1 MDRVWVK
8 EKILLYG
15 ITDRTWLNGERLY
28 NRVEE
33 ALKGGVS
40 FLQLREKEISK
51 EEILSEAVE
60 LKGLCRKYD
69 VPLIINDDVELAVKS
84 DADGVHVGQKD
95 MDVREARKL
104 LGPDKILG
112 VSARTVEQAVSAE
125 KFGADYLGCGDVFG
139 TATKKDAGRLEL
151 NVLKDICNAVSIPVV
166 AIGGIKNDNII
177 KLKGSGI
184 SGIAVISAVFGKN
197 DAQSAAAELR
207 KLAENIINK

>member
-28 NRVEE
+28 NMVEE

-40 FLQLREKEISK
+40 FLQLREKGIPRK
-51 EEILSEAVE
+51 EILDEAVE
-60 LKGLCRKYD
+60 LKDLCRNYG
-69 VPLIINDDVELAVKS
+69 VPLIINDDVELAVEA

-95 MDVREARKL
+95 MDVKEARRL

-112 VSARTVEQAVSAE
+112 VSARTVEQAVYAE
-125 KFGADYLGCGDVFG
+125 KMGADYLGCGDVFG
-139 TATKKDAGRLEL
+139 TATKKDAGRLDIS
-151 NVLKDICNAVSIPVV
+151 VLKDICNSVSIPVV
-166 AIGGIKNDNII
+166 AIGGIKMDNII

-197 DAQSAAAELR
+197 DTESSASELR
-207 KLAENIINK
+207 KLAENIISN

>member
-40 FLQLREKEISK
+40 FLQLREKGIPK

-125 KFGADYLGCGDVFG
+125 KLGADYLGCGDVFG

-166 AIGGIKNDNII
+166 AIGGIKSDNII

-207 KLAENIINK
+207 KLAENIIN

>member
-95 MDVREARKL
+95 MDVRKARKL

-166 AIGGIKNDNII
+166 AIGGIKGDNII

-207 KLAENIINK
+207 KLAENIIN

>member
-40 FLQLREKEISK
+40 FLQLREKGISK

-60 LKGLCRKYD
+60 LKGLCRKYH

-166 AIGGIKNDNII
+166 AIGGIKSDNII

-207 KLAENIINK
+207 KLAENIIN

>member
-69 VPLIINDDVELAVKS
+69 VPLIINDDVELAVRS

-166 AIGGIKNDNII
+166 AIGGIKGDNII

-207 KLAENIINK
+207 KLAENIIN

>member
-40 FLQLREKEISK
+40 FLQLREKEIPK

-166 AIGGIKNDNII
+166 AIGGIKGDNII

-207 KLAENIINK
+207 KLAENIIN

>member
-40 FLQLREKEISK
+40 FLQLREKEIPK
-51 EEILSEAVE
+51 EEILGEAVE

-166 AIGGIKNDNII
+166 AIGGIKSDNII

-207 KLAENIINK
+207 KLAENIIN

>member
-40 FLQLREKEISK
+40 FLQLREKEIPK
-51 EEILSEAVE
+51 EEILGEAVE

-166 AIGGIKNDNII
+166 AIGGIKSDNII

>member
-40 FLQLREKEISK
+40 FLQLREKEISR

-166 AIGGIKNDNII
+166 AIGGIKSDNII

-207 KLAENIINK
+207 KLAENIIN